1 MMQPPP
7 GAFSGITGQITTN
20 RDGRALRFSKTH
32 MKTITEKEAA
42 ALEVLNST
50 GSDVL
55 EKALVAK
62 EALGQ
67 CRGRVGRVRQ

>member
-1 MMQPPP
+1 
-7 GAFSGITGQITTN
+7 
-20 RDGRALRFSKTH
+20 

-42 ALEVLNST
+42 ALEVLKST

-55 EKALVAK
+55 EAALVAK

-67 CRGRVGRVRQ
+67 CRGRVGRVRQCLALGREELRARERTVSFSGGYAG